1 MLLCA
6 LLLLLLP
13 LLLLRRLLS
22 LLWQQEEQEL
32 VLAGCCCGGVVCGSS
47 HRALLL
53 RRLLQVQCRP
63 GAAAAVRRAAASL
76 AEALVEAAARGTM
89 LSGSLRRGG
98 VPRAAWLAPRR
109 GLAGLDSALLPQRGL
124 PALAAQ
130 QQQRRALAGA
140 RGGGGAGRPHQGA
153 PRGGGH
159 QRARQQPRPAP
170 REQQS
175 KEAPPGKKTGPVL
188 PPVDEG
194 ISVPGGMVRL
204 IDHLGVN
211 RGIVPLEQ
219 GLAEAKKQGLNL
231 VQVSDTPGESA
242 KDHAPVCKL
251 MDMSKYAYELKKKEA
266 AKKEVARAR
275 ERATQFKELKFG
287 TSIGDHDLEHKLKQG
302 REFLEK
308 NYSLRTIFAFRRSM
322 VIKPGERQDKAFELL
337 NKAIEFLASCGRELP
352 EQRKILPSQVRA
364 VFVPGKG
371 SPHSPTH
378 PKAHASAA
386 ALAKAAEHGD
396 LHAAAAITAEAAARA
411 THVAEAAAPAPP
423 APPAGAGAPRS
434 PRAAATAPPKSPAP
448 AAEGT
453 QNKTS

>member
-1 MLLCA
+1 
-6 LLLLLLP
+6 
-13 LLLLRRLLS
+13 
-22 LLWQQEEQEL
+22 
-32 VLAGCCCGGVVCGSS
+32 
-47 HRALLL
+47 
-53 RRLLQVQCRP
+53 
-63 GAAAAVRRAAASL
+63 
-76 AEALVEAAARGTM
+76 M

-109 GLAGLDSALLPQRGL
+109 GLAGLDTALLPQRGL
-124 PALAAQ
+124 PALAAL

-140 RGGGGAGRPHQGA
+140 RGGGGAGRPHQSA

-159 QRARQQPRPAP
+159 QRARQQQPRPAQPRPAQPRPAVPP

-175 KEAPPGKKTGPVL
+175 KVAAKKTGSVL

-219 GLAEAKKQGLNL
+219 GLAEAKKHRLNL
-231 VQVSDTPGESA
+231 VQVSDIPGESA
-242 KDHAPVCKL
+242 KDHLPVCKV
-251 MDMSKYAYELKKKEA
+251 MDMSKYVYELKKKEA

-275 ERATQFKELKFG
+275 ERAAQFKELKFG

-308 NYSLRTIFAFRRSM
+308 NYSLRAVFAFRRSM
-322 VIKPGERQDKAFELL
+322 AIKPAERQDKAFELL
-337 NKAIEFLASCGRELP
+337 TKASEFFASCGRELP

-386 ALAKAAEHGD
+386 ALAKAAEQGD
-396 LHAAAAITAEAAARA
+396 LHATAAVSAEAAARA
-411 THVAEAAAPAPP
+411 KHVTEAAAP
-423 APPAGAGAPRS
+423 APPAGAGAP
-434 PRAAATAPPKSPAP
+434 PKAAAAAPPKSPTP
-448 AAEGT
+448 PAEGAP
-453 QNKTS
+453 NKTRGVE